1 MASHQ
6 LRPLVGVRFQVLFT
20 PLLAVLFTFPSRY
33 WFAIGLP
40 GVFSLGGWC
49 RRIRRGFLR
58 SPPTQE
64 HDSGAAMYTYGTLT
78 PCGRPSQ
85 AVQFNAAP
93 TRPVLQPRPGLDPC
107 GLGFSAFARRYLRNH
122 SCFLLLRVLR
132 CFSSPRLPRPKT
144 VTALRQPGCPIR
156 TPADQSVCAAP
167 RRFSQLAASFLAS
180 GSPGIPRTP
189 LFSPAADAAGHF
201 SLVSSMSMNSRNNA
215 RMACSLWRITDSNR

>member
-49 RRIRRGFLR
+49 RRVQRGFLR

-64 HDSGAAMYTYGTLT
+64 HDSECMICAYGTLT
-78 PCGRPSQ
+78 PCGAASQ
-85 AVQFNAAP
+85 LLRLDIHP

-107 GLGFSAFARRYLRNH
+107 GLGFSAFARRYWRNH

-132 CFSSPRLPRPKT
+132 CFSSPRLPPVRQDDCPAAAGLPHSDTGGSKR
-144 VTALRQPGCPIR
+144 VCRSPPIFAACRVLLRLWEPRYPPYAL
-156 TPADQSVCAAP
+156 
-167 RRFSQLAASFLAS
+167 FLAR
-180 GSPGIPRTP
+180 GLTP
-189 LFSPAADAAGHF
+189 
-201 SLVSSMSMNSRNNA
+201 
-215 RMACSLWRITDSNR
+215 RITSLSFPACQ